1 MKKYFLVLI
10 LSASLLPAYSQESY
24 SPNKVR
30 KAAYFDKTPP
40 LAEMGIKQPVPGDNS
55 WKDGIIGNESL
66 LKDFTSGDLS
76 VTDPATVQDYQG
88 SKGSKGP
95 VVNINGI
102 GNISGVYPPDTDGD
116 VSPDHYIQMINLS
129 FAVYDKQGNKL
140 YGPVANSTLWNGFP
154 GPWSGTNDGDPILLW
169 DEIAGRWMASQFAI
183 YTSNGQYYELIA
195 ISETSDPLGSWYRYA
210 FEFDGFPDYP
220 KLSVWNDGY
229 YATFHIFSGSF
240 QGTAFVAF
248 ERDKMLIGDPDA
260 QMVYFGEY
268 PTRFGY
274 LPSDVDGEAP
284 SAGTPCYFSG
294 INFSGNHSMEIWTM
308 TIDWINTANSQFA
321 LDVVLPT
328 ASFNAN
334 VSNIPQPGT
343 GTQLDAL
350 NGILM
355 FRLPYR
361 NFETYSSIVATHTV
375 NLNNHA
381 AIRWYELRN
390 EGSDWY
396 IYQQG
401 TYSPDN
407 HHRWLGS
414 IAMQADG
421 SIALGYSVSSS
432 SIYPSIRYTG
442 RTPDAPL
449 GEMNITEIEVAT
461 GVSSQSGIDRWGDY
475 ACMSADPV
483 NDSLFWFTTEYM
495 AGGGW
500 GTRIV
505 SFDFGAIQ
513 PPVAFAGADTV
524 ICENELFE
532 CMPSAQ
538 FYNAVHWETSGDG
551 IFQNQNILFSKYLR
565 GNQDI
570 ENGEVTLTLTVYGF
584 QPGWEDS
591 DDMVL
596 SITKEPEAF
605 AGNDTLINGN
615 ILNLSGEAVSYSSVE
630 WSSAGDGVFNNITLL
645 NPQYVAGTGDL
656 AAGQVLLTL
665 KAMALE
671 PCEGEDNDI
680 MTLSFNT
687 ATGLTNQNFP
697 GEHIRIIPNPGTGK
711 FVVSFDDDEVLPL
724 SMILRDLTGAVV
736 VGEKEFIREST
747 GNFAFNLGGFSK
759 GIYFLEV
766 RVKSGSLFGKVVL
779 K

>member
-1 MKKYFLVLI
+1 MIPGF
-10 LSASLLPAYSQESY
+10 SQETY
-24 SPNKVR
+24 SPSKVR

-40 LAEMGIKQPVPGDNS
+40 LITMEKKRPVPGDNH
-55 WKDGIIGNESL
+55 WKDGIISNESL
-66 LKDFTSGDLS
+66 LEEFTSGDKS
-76 VTDPATVQDYQG
+76 VTDPATIQDYQG
-88 SKGSKGP
+88 AKGSKGP
-95 VVNINGI
+95 IVNVNGI
-102 GNISGVYPPDTDGD
+102 GNINGVYPPDTDGD
-116 VSPDHYIQMINLS
+116 AGPDHYIQMINLS
-129 FAVYDKQGNKL
+129 FAVYDKQGTKI
-140 YGPVANSTLWNGFP
+140 YGPVANSTLWSGFP
-154 GPWSGTNDGDPILLW
+154 GPWTGTNDGDPILLY
-169 DEIAGRWMASQFAI
+169 DELAGRWMASQFAI
-183 YTSNGQYYELIA
+183 YTSNNKYYELIA
-195 ISETSDPLGSWYRYA
+195 VSETNDPLGAWYRYA
-210 FEFDGFPDYP
+210 FEFDEFPDYP
-220 KLSVWNDGY
+220 KLSVWPDGY

-248 ERDKMLIGDPDA
+248 EREKMLIGDPDA

-274 LPSDVDGEAP
+274 LPADVDGQAP
-284 SAGTPCYFSG
+284 PAGTPCYFSG

-308 TIDWINTANSQFA
+308 TLEWLNTANSQFI

-334 VSNIPQPGT
+334 VSGIPQPGT

-361 NFETYSSIVATHTV
+361 NFGTYSSIVANHTV
-375 NLNNHA
+375 NLSGHA

-390 EGSDWY
+390 TGSDWY

-407 HHRWLGS
+407 NHRWMGS

-449 GEMNITEIEVAT
+449 GEMNITEIEVAA
-461 GVSSQSGIDRWGDY
+461 GLSSQSGIERWGDY

-500 GTRIV
+500 GTRIT
-505 SFDFGAIQ
+505 SFDFGSIQ
-513 PPVAFAGADTV
+513 PPVAFAGVDTT
-524 ICENELFE
+524 ICENQLFE

-538 FYNAVHWETSGDG
+538 FYNSVHWETSGDG
-551 IFQNQNILFSKYLR
+551 VFQNQNILFTKYLR
-565 GNQDI
+565 GNGDI
-570 ENGEVTLTLTVYGF
+570 ENGQVTLTLTAYGF
-584 QPGWEDS
+584 QPGWEVS

-596 SITKEPEAF
+596 SITREPEAF
-605 AGNDTLINGN
+605 AGNDTVVSGSN
-615 ILNLSGEAVSYSSVE
+615 IILAGEAISYSAVE
-630 WSSAGDGVFNNITLL
+630 WSSSGDGIFTDVSIL
-645 NPQYVAGTGDL
+645 NPTYTAGPEDISL
-656 AAGQVLLTL
+656 GQATLTL
-665 KAMALE
+665 MAMAQL
-671 PCEGEDNDI
+671 PCEGEDSDN
-680 MTLSFNT
+680 MTLFLNP
-687 ATGLTNQNFP
+687 ATGIFNPDPLYSRIQ
-697 GEHIRIIPNPGTGK
+697 IIPNPGSGK
-711 FVVSFDDDEVLPL
+711 FMIRYVGPGTDEDIFIV
-724 SMILRDLTGAVV
+724 RDLTGSVV
-736 VGEKEFIREST
+736 AGKDNMKYLSSGSFELDLS
-747 GNFAFNLGGFSK
+747 GFRK
-759 GIYFLEV
+759 GIFILELQT
-766 RVKSGSLFGKVVL
+766 RSGKVFEKIVL